1 MFLGYQGDKIVLTA
15 QTRAELEKTPFIQ
28 MDKIEETTDN
38 YLLWNGNF
46 VKKENAVL
54 NKDEI
59 SLKRAQKYTETT
71 DKFLLENLE
80 QAVDLESLFKL
91 LTEWK
96 DRKEKIRQEMPYL

>member
-46 VKKENAVL
+46 VKK
-54 NKDEI
+54 K
-59 SLKRAQKYTETT
+59 
-71 DKFLLENLE
+71 
-80 QAVDLESLFKL
+80 
-91 LTEWK
+91 
-96 DRKEKIRQEMPYL
+96 MPF